1 MNQYINNNFNLCLST
16 QIFMLFDLY
25 IIRYDDNKSNQF
37 ISLLWNKFLNNE
49 INLTEFIESNNVSI
63 FNQVISNLSEVIDIS
78 SYDLNYK
85 PINNIK
91 INTNDIYKQIEPSST
106 ETMLALQIKKFDDIN
121 YIVPVMLSM
130 DYSYL
135 ESIDRNIQLD
145 NFFEY
150 LNNTKDQDKL
160 LTNFSNIVNI

>member
-1 MNQYINNNFNLCLST
+1 
-16 QIFMLFDLY
+16 MLFDLY
-25 IIRYDDNKSNQF
+25 IIRYDDNKSKQF
-37 ISLLWNKFLNNE
+37 IESLQNKFLNNE

-106 ETMLALQIKKFDDIN
+106 ETLLALQIKKFDDIN
-121 YIVPVMLSM
+121 YIVPVMLSV
-130 DYSYL
+130 DYEYL
-135 ESIDRNIQLD
+135 ESVDRDIQLD

-150 LNNTKDQDKL
+150 LNDTKDQDKL

>member
-1 MNQYINNNFNLCLST
+1 
-16 QIFMLFDLY
+16 MLFDLY

>member
-1 MNQYINNNFNLCLST
+1 
-16 QIFMLFDLY
+16 MLFDLY
-25 IIRYDDNKSNQF
+25 IIRYDDSKSKQF
-37 ISLLWNKFLNNE
+37 IESLQNEFLNNE

-63 FNQVISNLSEVIDIS
+63 FNQVISNLSEAIDIS

-106 ETMLALQIKKFDDIN
+106 ETLLALQIKKFDDIN
-121 YIVPVMLSM
+121 YIVPVMLSV
-130 DYSYL
+130 DYEYL
-135 ESIDRNIQLD
+135 ESIDRDIQLD

-150 LNNTKDQDKL
+150 LNDTKDQDKL